1 LFLGFEHFITVIS
14 WLYRIMVSVNSS
26 WRSLSNSPHN
36 HDDLSSYNHDN
47 LSHNVVPTDE
57 ISDEMSFVHMHP
69 PLYAVNASSVP
80 KNLRVLVPVSDVS
93 ESVAV
98 VLFSTL
104 KEPPECISDIS
115 VGMIH

>member
-1 LFLGFEHFITVIS
+1 LFLGFEHFVTAIS
-14 WLYRIMVSVNSS
+14 WLYRVMVSVNPA
-26 WRSLSNSPHN
+26 WRSLSDSPHN
-36 HDDLSSYNHDN
+36 HDDLS
-47 LSHNVVPTDE
+47 HNVVPADE

-69 PLYAVNASSVP
+69 PLCAVNASSMHE
-80 KNLRVLVPVSDVS
+80 NLHVLVPVSDVS